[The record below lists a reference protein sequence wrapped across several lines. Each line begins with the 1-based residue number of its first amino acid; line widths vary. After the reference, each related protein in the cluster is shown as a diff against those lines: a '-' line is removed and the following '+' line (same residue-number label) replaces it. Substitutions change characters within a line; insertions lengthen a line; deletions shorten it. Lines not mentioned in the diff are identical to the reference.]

1 MLLNAAG
8 NAFTSVTSSSQNGVV
23 PYILSPCTTTQGLNA
38 AGATACTSMM
48 LSIGV
53 ARNSFSGITYNHPT
67 VSSGRL
73 YACLYDLSPSCE
85 TMYLSKMPTKVV
97 KYQDFMSFQTLS
109 VASYASFSQVLT
121 NIISRVRKIIGIP
134 QIAAN
139 FNFACAAG
147 TIDPMN
153 SPFSSSPATSTG
165 QAITNF
171 NVLLSGVQLYA
182 QNYNFSI
189 EHFYQELRKINST
202 NGGSTI
208 GMSSGLLSQTD
219 FENAYRFITAD
230 LSRKPSEAVDNISV
244 QV

>member
-1 MLLNAAG
+1 
-8 NAFTSVTSSSQNGVV
+8 
-23 PYILSPCTTTQGLNA
+23 
-38 AGATACTSMM
+38 
-48 LSIGV
+48 
-53 ARNSFSGITYNHPT
+53 
-67 VSSGRL
+67 
-73 YACLYDLSPSCE
+73 
-85 TMYLSKMPTKVV
+85 
-97 KYQDFMSFQTLS
+97 MSFQTLS
-109 VASYASFSQVLT
+109 VAANASFSQVLT
-121 NIISRVRKIIGIP
+121 NGISRVRKIIGIP

-139 FNFACAAG
+139 FNFAGTAG
-147 TIDPMN
+147 TIGPMN

-171 NVLLSGVQLYA
+171 NVLLSGVQLYV

-230 LSRKPSEAVDNISV
+230 LSRKPSEAVDNISKSI
-244 QV
+244 QVIGTNSGTYPIDIFWFVFYERQIEVDIQTGSLIA